1 MNAASNKDLST
12 RRSKTKEITVRYPQQ
27 CHMSTNRPPMSAVS
41 GGAGGLL
48 FSSRR
53 RHTRYWRDWSSDVCS
68 SDLRTYSH
76 IIGGSLERKM
86 PMPEQQVDQQ
96 RIRYG
101 LWIILTG
108 FALVALITV
117 VSIFKWDDVTSV
129 ATAIGATTSLVGT
142 VVGSFLGVQVGS
154 AGKERV
160 ETDRQRLEDT
170 VRLALSMLPPE
181 IAKQLQQEMKR

>member
-1 MNAASNKDLST
+1 LYVQ
-12 RRSKTKEITVRYPQQ
+12 I
-27 CHMSTNRPPMSAVS
+27 
-41 GGAGGLL
+41 
-48 FSSRR
+48 
-53 RHTRYWRDWSSDVCS
+53 
-68 SDLRTYSH
+68 RTHSQ
-76 IIGGSLERKM
+76 IVDGSLEREM

-181 IAKQLQQEMKR
+181 IAKQLQEEMKR